1 MNHRSRNSIEIRIWL
16 LRKGITYTQIA
27 KEVGLSDPLVS
38 LTISGHRN
46 TRRVLRWLIENG
58 CPAELLALP
67 SDMQKV
73 A

>member
-1 MNHRSRNSIEIRIWL
+1 MNKGRRNSIEIRIWL
-16 LRKGITYTQIA
+16 LRKGITFTQIA

-46 TRRVLRWLIENG
+46 TRRVLQWLIDNG
-58 CPAELLALP
+58 CPAEFLALP
-67 SDMQKV
+67 HDIQKV